1 MAGSEAGHGEFGDYV
16 RAKMRVLTFALF
28 AGGIKSP
35 ADAVRGYSCSGEG
48 YEMNW
53 RAVRRNWAFI
63 GGLIFGLFFLVAGL
77 IGMIGPQSI
86 IRQVQSEVWI
96 GVGAIFLALV
106 LVNGWKRE
114 RNPPP
119 TSN

>member
-1 MAGSEAGHGEFGDYV
+1 M
-16 RAKMRVLTFALF
+16 
-28 AGGIKSP
+28 GGIESP
-35 ADAVRGYSCSGEG
+35 ADAVRGYSGSGEG
-48 YEMNW
+48 YETNW
-53 RAVRRNWAFI
+53 RAVRRNWSFI
-63 GGLIFGLFFLVAGL
+63 GGLIFGLFFLVDGL

-114 RNPPP
+114 RNSPP